1 MTKTADE
8 ITRKSD
14 NAKGENTAKTHL
26 DREADELAKKGQ
38 KTEQKYDR
46 ANPII
51 SK

>member
-1 MTKTADE
+1 MTKTTDE

-26 DREADELAKKGQ
+26 DKEADQLAKKGQ